1 MTGPALAVIGQVL
14 FTGLSPHGN
23 YAGEIVPSLILT
35 GLGVGRACSVRRSSG
50 ARSASGQVTQGSPA
64 RYAAAFWWAA
74 GLFARGF
81 PDATFIIP
89 KRTAT
94 PVSQPAAPEPE
105 RHRNHDG
112 LPEPGPRSRQR

>member
-1 MTGPALAVIGQVL
+1 MADHDRIGIGRYRQIL

-35 GLGVGRACSVRRSSG
+35 GLV
-50 ARSASGQVTQGSPA
+50 
-64 RYAAAFWWAA
+64 
-74 GLFARGF
+74 
-81 PDATFIIP
+81 ATFIP

-94 PVSQPAAPEPE
+94 PVSQPAAPEPK